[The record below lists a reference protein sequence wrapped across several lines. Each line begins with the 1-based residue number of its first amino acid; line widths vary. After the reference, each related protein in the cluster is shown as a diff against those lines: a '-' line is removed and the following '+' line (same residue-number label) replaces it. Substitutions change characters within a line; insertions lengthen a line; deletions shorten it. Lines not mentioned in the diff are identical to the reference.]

1 MSAKF
6 ERSGFIHRSLY
17 YLCFI
22 RCGAEISLCP
32 YVIAVPLFANLIVN
46 PSVIVINLLTVK
58 YGNKYLP
65 YY

>member
-32 YVIAVPLFANLIVN
+32 YVISGPTFCKFDRQSL
-46 PSVIVINLLTVK
+46 SDC
-58 YGNKYLP
+58 Y
-65 YY
+65 